1 MIGYLEGRLRARL
14 GDSLLVQTAG
24 GVGYQVHVPAGLL
37 ARETSGE
44 GAIHLHV
51 VTLVRDEEIA
61 LYGFENPQDKALFQL
76 LLKATG
82 VGPKLALAMLSVHP
96 LDVLTTAIVG
106 QDIAVL
112 TTVPGIGKKTA
123 LRLCVELSDRLA
135 KAASPPATPGSPRM
149 DLISALTN
157 LGFPEKDVLA
167 IVPKLPPEGGPFSDQ
182 IRQALALL
190 GRR

>member
-1 MIGYLEGRLRARL
+1 MIGYLEGRLTARL
-14 GDSLLVQTAG
+14 GDSLLVQTSG
-24 GVGYQVHVPAGLL
+24 GVGYQVHVPTSLL
-37 ARETSGE
+37 ARETPAE
-44 GAIHLHV
+44 GTIHLHV

-82 VGPKLALAMLSVHP
+82 VGPKLALAMLSTHP

-106 QDIAVL
+106 QDIALL
-112 TTVPGIGKKTA
+112 TRVPGIGKKTA

-135 KAASPPATPGSPRM
+135 KVPPLSAAQGSPRM

-157 LGFPEKDVLA
+157 LGFPEKDVLS

-182 IRQALALL
+182 IRHALALL

>member
-14 GDSLLVQTAG
+14 GDSLLVQTSG
-24 GVGYQVHVPAGLL
+24 GVGYQVHVPASLL
-37 ARETSGE
+37 ARETAGD

-51 VTLVRDEEIA
+51 VTLVRDDEIA

-82 VGPKLALAMLSVHP
+82 VGPKLALAMLSTHP
-96 LDVLTTAIVG
+96 LDVLTNAIVG

-135 KAASPPATPGSPRM
+135 KAPPPPAAQGSPRM

-157 LGFPEKDVLA
+157 LGFPEKDVLS